1 MITKEQLEQVDAMQ
15 TRVNNIIKDGN
26 EMLKDLS
33 ILLLSKCPDNRIE
46 FDDDNIVWGVY
57 TDGFHEA
64 IIESLHLNK
73 EDKSVEYKGK
83 VFIDD
88 DRENIDGTIS
98 ISDTCNFEWCNVL
111 HSIINQLKDS
121 VKE

>member
-1 MITKEQLEQVDAMQ
+1 MITKEQLEQVDTLQ
-15 TRVNNIIKDGN
+15 TQVNNIIKNGN
-26 EMLKDLS
+26 EMLNNLC
-33 ILLLSKCPDNRIE
+33 ILLLSKCPENRIE
-46 FDDDNIVWGVY
+46 FDDDNIVLGVY

-64 IIESLHLNK
+64 IIESLRLNK
-73 EDKSVEYKGK
+73 EDNSVEYKGK

-88 DRENIDGTIS
+88 DREDIDGS
-98 ISDTCNFEWCNVL
+98 ISCLDICDFEWCDVL

>member
-1 MITKEQLEQVDAMQ
+1 
-15 TRVNNIIKDGN
+15 
-26 EMLKDLS
+26 MLKDLS

-88 DRENIDGTIS
+88 DLENIDGTIS
-98 ISDTCNFEWCNVL
+98 ISDICDFEWCNVL